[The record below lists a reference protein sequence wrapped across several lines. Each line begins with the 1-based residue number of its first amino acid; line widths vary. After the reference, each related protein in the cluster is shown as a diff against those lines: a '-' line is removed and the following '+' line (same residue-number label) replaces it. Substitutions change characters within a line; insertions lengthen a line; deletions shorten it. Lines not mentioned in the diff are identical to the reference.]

1 MWFVS
6 CHSFWDWFGLFPLFC
21 LIVILFP
28 KVRVRLLLLFL
39 YATEVLLS
47 YKCRFVSTFEKLL
60 LQQAT
65 FKAFK
70 VFFFFLF
77 SMRLTSQM
85 FIFILTSPWLQTH
98 PHFVFECSSM
108 FICFYWFLQSDL
120 SMVIMVFDFCSII
133 KHEERKT
140 FLDDIKVVVSK

>member
-1 MWFVS
+1 MSHCIPFSQSVS
-6 CHSFWDWFGLFPLFC
+6 GFC
-21 LIVILFP
+21 FCFCMP
-28 KVRVRLLLLFL
+28 QRFLLT
-39 YATEVLLS
+39 YR
-47 YKCRFVSTFEKLL
+47 CRFVSTFERLL

-70 VFFFFLF
+70 VSFFLF
-77 SMRLTSQM
+77 PFSMWLTSQV

-120 SMVIMVFDFCSII
+120 SMVIMVFDFCSIM
-133 KHEERKT
+133 KHEARKT